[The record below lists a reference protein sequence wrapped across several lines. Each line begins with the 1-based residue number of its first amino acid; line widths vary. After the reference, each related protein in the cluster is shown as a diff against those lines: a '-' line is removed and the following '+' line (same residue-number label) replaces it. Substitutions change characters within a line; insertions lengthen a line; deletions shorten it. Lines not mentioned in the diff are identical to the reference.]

1 MDLRRVAAF
10 GRGFAVRAF
19 RRRADPEPM
28 CRDAY
33 EAGLKFGS
41 WLFRYSHRYD

>member
-1 MDLRRVAAF
+1 MHLRRWAAF

-19 RRRADPEPM
+19 RRKADPDPR

-41 WLFRYSHRYD
+41 RLFRYTHDYD